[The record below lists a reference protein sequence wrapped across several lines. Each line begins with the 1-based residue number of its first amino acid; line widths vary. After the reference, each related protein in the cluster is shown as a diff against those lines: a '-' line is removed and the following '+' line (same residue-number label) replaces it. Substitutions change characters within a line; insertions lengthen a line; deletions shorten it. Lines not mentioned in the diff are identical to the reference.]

1 MSRTAADPGPQDIQ
15 RHRGELLGEDN
26 VLSPVDGQY
35 WIESRQRLFA
45 QILGQG
51 DRNDYARS
59 ELPMESVLD
68 IEQEGKQLRLI
79 PVSVSMNVELRHLEL
94 SPFIAEHAM
103 LLDETVVGIDS
114 FTMFAVPRLLLLAS
128 HELG

>member
-15 RHRGELLGEDN
+15 RHRGELLREDN

-79 PVSVSMNVELRHLEL
+79 PVSVSMNVELRHLEP

-114 FTMFAVPRLLLLAS
+114 FTMFAVPRLLFLAS